1 MESITRLVPEQG
13 RDAQASRPDRNPPSA
28 RTWSDWLMGT
38 PITLFL
44 AAIIL
49 LLALPGLLRPRGR
62 RWDRYGEH

>member
-1 MESITRLVPEQG
+1 MESITRLAPERG
-13 RDAQASRPDRNPPSA
+13 RDAPAWKPDRKA
-28 RTWSDWLMGT
+28 GRAHGWSDWLMGA

-44 AAIIL
+44 AAVIL